1 MRATPD
7 SVHTSVGSS
16 TRLTCGRCSSSL
28 CHPRQELLSK
38 PYDRVRSHP
47 AALKRGCSALSARE
61 TLVLVTQRQWRLMVK
76 DSDMHL
82 GRTVQVGGCGSGWCK
97 CVGVEGVWAVCV
109 EVCRFRG
116 QAGSGVNCLP

>member
-28 CHPRQELLSK
+28 CRPRQELLSK

-47 AALKRGCSALSARE
+47 AALKRGHSALSARE
-61 TLVLVTQRQWRLMVK
+61 ALVLVTQRQWRLMLK
-76 DSDMHL
+76 DSDMHM
-82 GRTVQVGGCGSGWCK
+82 GRTVQVSGW
-97 CVGVEGVWAVCV
+97 VWGECG
-109 EVCRFRG
+109 RY
-116 QAGSGVNCLP
+116 